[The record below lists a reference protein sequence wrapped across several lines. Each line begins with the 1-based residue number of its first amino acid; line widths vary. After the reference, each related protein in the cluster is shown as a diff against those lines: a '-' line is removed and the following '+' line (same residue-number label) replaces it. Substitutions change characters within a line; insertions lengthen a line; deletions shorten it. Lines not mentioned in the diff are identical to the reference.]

1 MNSVYVG
8 LFYTILG
15 LSLGYIVLK
24 IYPKIER
31 NTSLGAGWSIA
42 LSILSMVSIYIP
54 SILVGIGMHSWLI
67 FAFIPLIP
75 FIALKMWENYRSLAP
90 FISVLGFILPII
102 FTTNAKWWQ
111 ILSPIIFFG
120 LFILMILPFTIN
132 AANILDVSWIKAFLP
147 LSVTSLLAILI
158 TATFNSMASMSKMD
172 STSPGGGGGARW
184 SLGILSVIGLFV
196 SYFIGKGDGN
206 FFTGFGTFIPL
217 APPWSPFW
225 KAIGAKIIVPL
236 LIAGITILYGWLSN
250 KYFENYNEYYSKIP
264 RGFTAG
270 LWIINT
276 LIILFGLHISTF
288 LYAKLFDDE
297 NIQFWHVSRIWRI
310 IRENIFSFEAIKF
323 WIGFLI
329 IICLIVLF
337 IYFAVNNPNVA
348 IIMIQIILALG
359 LLFAIFKYLMAHPR
373 ILEAITSN
381 TILRL
386 IFDIL
391 FVIPCMF
398 YYLFEESDLSIS
410 KTTII
415 VFVIELIIL
424 LAYVLLPMFRKWLYL
439 WTPFKRRGTLSKEK
453 RTQAANQSAYNAKE
467 EFKKATQI
475 PTDTSTNYQVPID
488 ASGIEMWKH
497 IYENDLYKP
506 EKKDSAGNDL
516 LSYLEAT
523 DTFHPLGYLSKVF
536 EIITGP
542 SKKNIPK
549 MVEWIQN
556 TSDKPTNMKNVM
568 IKLKKFA
575 ELTKRAEKLNN
586 DTDTDH
592 DAYKSTI
599 LLNKP
604 HYINK
609 IKYLG
614 QFENLS
620 SGNHSVQNPYNYN
633 YGLSL
638 WVYILPQG
646 SEYGVGY
653 SNDTKVFDYAG
664 KPTILFNPD
673 KNLFK
678 IMVQT
683 DISNTQ
689 VKDETR
695 EYTEPTPVDT
705 LVYKTYDFPMQ
716 KWNNIFINYFG
727 STLDIFINN
736 KLVTSVNNVIPYMS
750 IDSITAGQQQG
761 ISGSVSAITYFS
773 QPVSK
778 AKMTLLYNSLV
789 NKNPPII

>member
-1 MNSVYVG
+1 MVSVYFV
-8 LFYTILG
+8 LFYIILG
-15 LSLGYIVLK
+15 LSLGYVVLK

-31 NTSLGAGWSIA
+31 DTSLGPGRSIA
-42 LSILSMVSIYIP
+42 LSILMMALIYIP
-54 SILVGIGMHSWLI
+54 SVLIGIGMSSWWI
-67 FAFIPLIP
+67 FALIPLIP
-75 FIALKMWENYRSLAP
+75 FITFKAWGNYRSLAP
-90 FISVLGFILPII
+90 FIPVLGFILPLI
-102 FTTNAKWWQ
+102 FTTNVKWWQ
-111 ILSPIIFFG
+111 WLSPIIFIE
-120 LFILMILPFTIN
+120 LFILIILPFMIN
-132 AANILDVSWIKAFLP
+132 KYGNMLSVSWIKAFLP

-158 TATFNSMASMSKMD
+158 TATFNSMASMFKME
-172 STSPGGGGGARW
+172 TGWRW
-184 SLGILSVIGLFV
+184 FYGLMSIFGLV
-196 SYFIGKGDGN
+196 ASYFIGKGDGN
-206 FFTGFGTFIPL
+206 FFTGLVFMFPN
-217 APPWSPFW
+217 
-225 KAIGAKIIVPL
+225 KNAIFKFLKIMFP
-236 LIAGITILYGWLSN
+236 AGIAILYGWLSV
-250 KYFENYNEYYSKIP
+250 KYFENYNEYYSKMP
-264 RGFTAG
+264 PVG
-270 LWIINT
+270 LWIINSF
-276 LIILFGLHISTF
+276 IILFGLHILTWSQ
-288 LYAKLFDDE
+288 AKLFDGE
-297 NIQFWHVSRIWRI
+297 NVGFFDVPRIWRI
-310 IRENIFSFEAIKF
+310 ILGNRFTRQAIKF

-337 IYFAVNNPNVA
+337 IYFSVNYPNVS
-348 IIMIQIILALG
+348 IIMIQIMLALG
-359 LLFAIFKYLMAHPR
+359 LLFAIFKYLVGHPR

-439 WTPFKRRGTLSKEK
+439 WTPFKRKDTLSKEK

-467 EFKKATQI
+467 DFKAATLI
-475 PTDTSTNYQVPID
+475 PMDSNYNYQVSID

-497 IYENDLYKP
+497 IYKNYDKYTNRQNLINYLKTQNFKPIFLPLQIQEHYFAKKIFGAPLDLQIMA
-506 EKKDSAGNDL
+506 D
-516 LSYLEAT
+516 
-523 DTFHPLGYLSKVF
+523 
-536 EIITGP
+536 
-542 SKKNIPK
+542 
-549 MVEWIQN
+549 WIRN
-556 TSDKPTNMKNVM
+556 GSDKPSDKPSNMRNVM
-568 IKLKKFA
+568 RKLKKFV

-586 DTDTDH
+586 DKDTEH

-653 SNDTKVFDYAG
+653 SRDTKIFDYSG

-695 EYTEPTPVDT
+695 EYTEPIPVDT

-727 STLDIFINN
+727 GTLDIFINN
-736 KLVTSVNNVIPYMS
+736 KLVTTANVIPYMS
-750 IDSITAGQQQG
+750 IDSITTGQERG
-761 ISGSVSAITYFS
+761 ISGSVSAVTYFS

>member
-1 MNSVYVG
+1 METGWRWFCG
-8 LFYTILG
+8 LM
-15 LSLGYIVLK
+15 
-24 IYPKIER
+24 
-31 NTSLGAGWSIA
+31 SI
-42 LSILSMVSIYIP
+42 
-54 SILVGIGMHSWLI
+54 
-67 FAFIPLIP
+67 
-75 FIALKMWENYRSLAP
+75 
-90 FISVLGFILPII
+90 
-102 FTTNAKWWQ
+102 
-111 ILSPIIFFG
+111 FG
-120 LFILMILPFTIN
+120 LV
-132 AANILDVSWIKAFLP
+132 A
-147 LSVTSLLAILI
+147 
-158 TATFNSMASMSKMD
+158 
-172 STSPGGGGGARW
+172 
-184 SLGILSVIGLFV
+184 

-206 FFTGFGTFIPL
+206 FFTGLVFMFPNEN
-217 APPWSPFW
+217 
-225 KAIGAKIIVPL
+225 AIFKFLKIMFS
-236 LIAGITILYGWLSN
+236 AGIAILYGWLSV
-250 KYFENYNEYYSKIP
+250 KYFENYNDFKSKLPFQSWILAINFILFLLSLVFYSK
-264 RGFTAG
+264 
-270 LWIINT
+270 
-276 LIILFGLHISTF
+276 LFYSSFPG
-288 LYAKLFDDE
+288 YGGGE
-297 NIQFWHVSRIWRI
+297 EQFWRWAFRAGISLLIMVLLFSGMFYLFTN
-310 IRENIFSFEAIKF
+310 NI
-323 WIGFLI
+323 
-329 IICLIVLF
+329 
-337 IYFAVNNPNVA
+337 NVA
-348 IIMIQIILALG
+348 ISLMLVILVSG
-359 LLFAIFKYLMAHPR
+359 LLFTIFKYLMGHPR

-386 IFDIL
+386 IFDII
-391 FVIPCMF
+391 FVIPCMM
-398 YYLFEESDLSIS
+398 YYFFQKSDLSIN

-475 PTDTSTNYQVPID
+475 PTDTSANYQVPID

-497 IYENDLYKP
+497 IYEKDLYKP
-506 EKKDSAGNDL
+506 GYDL
-516 LSYLEAT
+516 TSYLKAK
-523 DTFHPLGYLSKVF
+523 DTFHPTDYLHKVF

-542 SKKNIPK
+542 RKNIPK
-549 MVEWIQN
+549 MVSWIQN
-556 TSDKPTNMKNVM
+556 TSGNPTNMENVM
-568 IKLKKFA
+568 IKLNKFA

-586 DTDTDH
+586 DTEH
-592 DAYKSTI
+592 DAYNSTI

-614 QFENLS
+614 QFENLYP
-620 SGNHSVQNPYNYN
+620 GNHSVQNPYNYN

-653 SNDTKVFDYAG
+653 SKDTKVFDYGG

-689 VKDETR
+689 VKDG
-695 EYTEPTPVDT
+695 EYTEPVDT

-727 STLDIFINN
+727 GTLDIFINN
-736 KLVTSVNNVIPYMS
+736 KLVTSANVIPYMS
-750 IDSITAGQQQG
+750 IDSITAGQQRG
-761 ISGSVSAITYFS
+761 ISGSVSAVTYFS

>member
-31 NTSLGAGWSIA
+31 NTSLGTGWSIA

-54 SILVGIGMHSWLI
+54 LILIGIGMSSWWI
-67 FAFIPLIP
+67 FALIP
-75 FIALKMWENYRSLAP
+75 FIPFLALKMWENYRSLAP
-90 FISVLGFILPII
+90 FIPVLGLILPII

-111 ILSPIIFFG
+111 ILYPIIFVG
-120 LFILMILPFTIN
+120 LLILMILPSLIWITG
-132 AANILDVSWIKAFLP
+132 ANMLDVSWIKAFLP

-172 STSPGGGGGARW
+172 STSPGGGAWARW
-184 SLGILSVIGLFV
+184 PLAILSVIGLFA

-206 FFTGFGTFIPL
+206 FSTGFGTFIPPP
-217 APPWSPFW
+217 PPWSPFW
-225 KAIGAKIIVPL
+225 KAIGAKIILPL
-236 LIAGITILYGWLSN
+236 LIAGITILYGWLSS

-264 RGFTAG
+264 GGFTAG

-276 LIILFGLHISTF
+276 LIILFGLHILTF

-297 NIQFWHVSRIWRI
+297 NIQFWHFSRIWRI
-310 IRENIFSFEAIKF
+310 IRENIFSLEAIKF
-323 WIGFLI
+323 WLGLLI
-329 IICLIVLF
+329 IIFLIFLF
-337 IYFAVNNPNVA
+337 IYFSVNNPNVA

-359 LLFAIFKYLMAHPR
+359 LLFAIFKYLMGHPR

-391 FVIPCMF
+391 FVIPCMM
-398 YYLFEESDLSIS
+398 YYLFQESDLSIN

-467 EFKKATQI
+467 TFKKATQI
-475 PTDTSTNYQVPID
+475 PTDTSANYQVPID

-506 EKKDSAGNDL
+506 GYDL
-516 LSYLEAT
+516 TTYLKAK
-523 DTFHPLGYLSKVF
+523 DTFHPTDYLPKVF

-542 SKKNIPK
+542 PKNIPK
-549 MVEWIQN
+549 MVAWIQD
-556 TSDKPTNMKNVM
+556 TSNKPTNMENV
-568 IKLKKFA
+568 ITKLKKFV

-586 DTDTDH
+586 DTDTEH
-592 DAYKSTI
+592 DSYKSTI

-604 HYINK
+604 HYISK

-614 QFENLS
+614 QFENLYY

-653 SNDTKVFDYAG
+653 SKDTKVFDYAG

-678 IMVQT
+678 IKVQT

-695 EYTEPTPVDT
+695 EYTKPIPVDT

-736 KLVTSVNNVIPYMS
+736 KLVTSTNNVIPYMS
-750 IDSITAGQQQG
+750 IDSITAGQQRG
-761 ISGSVSAITYFS
+761 ISGSVSAVTYFS

>member
-1 MNSVYVG
+1 MNSVYIG

-24 IYPKIER
+24 IYPKIAR
-31 NTSLGAGWSIA
+31 STGWTSLTSSII
-42 LSILSMVSIYIP
+42 SILIMASVYVP
-54 SILVGIGMHSWLI
+54 LILIGIGVSSWWI
-67 FAFIPLIP
+67 FALIPLIP
-75 FIALKMWENYRSLAP
+75 FIALKMWGNYRSLTP
-90 FISVLGFILPII
+90 FIPVLGLILPII
-102 FTTNAKWWQ
+102 FTTKAKWWQ
-111 ILSPIIFFG
+111 ILSPIIFVG
-120 LFILMILPFTIN
+120 LLILMILPFMIN
-132 AANILDVSWIKAFLP
+132 GGNILDLSWIKTFLP
-147 LSVTSLLAILI
+147 LGVTSLLAILI
-158 TATFNSMASMSKMD
+158 TAVFDSLASISEMD
-172 STSPGGGGGARW
+172 STNPGGGGGTR
-184 SLGILSVIGLFV
+184 GILAGLSILGLFL
-196 SYFIGKGDGN
+196 FNLIRKGDGN
-206 FFTGFGTFIPL
+206 FFTGLRLMFPNKNAIFKFIGIL
-217 APPWSPFW
+217 FS
-225 KAIGAKIIVPL
+225 AI
-236 LIAGITILYGWLSN
+236 IAILYGWLSI
-250 KYFENYNEYYSKIP
+250 KYFENYNDIKSKLPFQSGILAINFFWFLLSLLLYSKLFINSFP
-264 RGFTAG
+264 SFGGGEEEFWRWVFRGG
-270 LWIINT
+270 
-276 LIILFGLHISTF
+276 IS
-288 LYAKLFDDE
+288 
-297 NIQFWHVSRIWRI
+297 
-310 IRENIFSFEAIKF
+310 
-323 WIGFLI
+323 FLI
-329 IICLIVLF
+329 IVLLF
-337 IYFAVNNPNVA
+337 SGIFYLLTQNINMAVT
-348 IIMIQIILALG
+348 MIQIILALG
-359 LLFAIFKYLMAHPR
+359 LLFAIFKYLMGHPR

-386 IFDIL
+386 IFDII
-391 FVIPCMF
+391 FVIPCMM
-398 YYLFEESDLSIS
+398 YYLFQENDLSIS

-439 WTPFKRRGTLSKEK
+439 WTPFKRTGSLSKEK
-453 RTQAANQSAYNAKE
+453 RTQSANQSAYNAKE

-475 PTDTSTNYQVPID
+475 PMDSGNYQVNID

-497 IYENDLYKP
+497 IYENNLY
-506 EKKDSAGNDL
+506 EAGNSDL
-516 LSYLEAT
+516 LTYLKEK
-523 DTFHPLGYLSKVF
+523 DTFHPTDYLPKIV
-536 EIITGP
+536 EIVIGP
-542 SKKNIPK
+542 PKNIPN
-549 MVEWIQN
+549 MVTWIQD
-556 TSDKPTNMKNVM
+556 TSNKPTNIDNIM
-568 IKLKKFA
+568 IKLKKFV

-586 DTDTDH
+586 DTEYDS
-592 DAYKSTI
+592 YKSTI

-604 HYINK
+604 HYISK

-614 QFENLS
+614 QFENLYY

-653 SNDTKVFDYAG
+653 SKDTKVFDYAG
-664 KPTILFNPD
+664 KPTMLFNPD

-678 IMVQT
+678 INVQT

-689 VKDETR
+689 VKDG
-695 EYTEPTPVDT
+695 EYTKPVDT

-761 ISGSVSAITYFS
+761 ISGSVSAVTYFS